1 MRRFLTAA
9 LLVGAAA
16 CGPLNEGSAARGFL
30 GVVQARVAGLT
41 GQGAAQPAAPV
52 LTRAQADANPG
63 AFLLVTAYGGNSVA
77 SLVVASANGNR
88 VTWLSADN
96 VAVTLENGI
105 IVATRGF
112 PRDLIAADVSGVRA
126 AIAAGGGNAQ
136 RIHETITDL
145 DQISQ
150 EVLQCSI
157 ALTGSETVEIL
168 GKSTPTRRFEES
180 CRGENT
186 AFSNTYWVTSVGA
199 IIKSS
204 QAVSPAT
211 GFLVLERP

>member
-1 MRRFLTAA
+1 MKNTTVLGAA
-9 LLVGAAA
+9 LALLTA
-16 CGPLNEGSAARGFL
+16 CGPLYDNSAAKGFL
-30 GVVQARVAGLT
+30 GVVQQRFG
-41 GQGAAQPAAPV
+41 GGEPAQPAAPV

-63 AFLLVTAYGGNSVA
+63 AFMLVTAYGGNSVA
-77 SLVVASANGNR
+77 SLVVASTNGNR

-105 IVATRGF
+105 IAATRGF
-112 PRDLIAADVSGVRA
+112 PRDLIAAEVSGVRA

-168 GKSTPTRRFEES
+168 GKSTPTRRFDES
-180 CRGENT
+180 CQGENT
-186 AFSNTYWVTSVGA
+186 AFSNTYWVAAGGA
-199 IIKSS
+199 IIKSN
-204 QAVSPAT
+204 QAVSPGT